1 MTASVV
7 PAPATEIRPA
17 SPRTPDRHRDQYWDV
32 FAASWRRAT
41 PTVPRPRS
49 GD

>member
-1 MTASVV
+1 MTATVV

-17 SPRTPDRHRDQYWDV
+17 YPRNPDRHRDQYWDV
-32 FAASWRRAT
+32 FTASWQRAT
-41 PTVPRPRS
+41 PTVPRPRR